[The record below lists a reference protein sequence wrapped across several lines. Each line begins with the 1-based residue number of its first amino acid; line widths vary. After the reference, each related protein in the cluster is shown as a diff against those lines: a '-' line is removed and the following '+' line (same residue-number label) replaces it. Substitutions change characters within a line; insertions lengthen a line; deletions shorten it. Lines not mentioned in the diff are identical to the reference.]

1 MMIDSVRV
9 VVEPL
14 DGGLHPLEASWRSL
28 DERSDRP
35 SPYLTYDW
43 MAAWLAVYR
52 PPRLALVRALEPEGG
67 TVGLGL
73 IEQLAGGRWRFAGRP
88 VTPVR
93 GLQAPAG
100 YGEALWSSLGR
111 WLREHPREWATLD
124 AEGLETPPS
133 LPRLRLAP
141 VANPRLRLAGS
152 FDEYLADRSPTTR
165 KGLKQKLRRGA
176 RAGATVV
183 EVAPS
188 DRERVLEVWL
198 RLHRMRAE
206 AKGERHPGMD
216 HRVSRLL
223 HAVEQSGRLRL
234 RVFELRAEGR
244 TAGASV
250 RIDHGGTAY
259 FYNSGFDPR
268 HGYISPG
275 ILLELA
281 SIRQAIEEGLDTFD
295 LGPGDYRYKH
305 ELGGDRTTVLKAE
318 AASPAPRG
326 PAVRALTA
334 SYVATRRYLGS
345 RRRMRAPT
353 AEVARNTLA
362 KGSSLA
368 HMLPVRG
375 LPARSSNRR
384 GAPRSAA
391 EKSASSHR

>member
-1 MMIDSVRV
+1 MSEPTVRLF
-9 VVEPL
+9 VEPL
-14 DGGLHPLEASWRSL
+14 DGGLRPLEASWRSL

-133 LPRLRLAP
+133 LPRLRLAT
-141 VANPRLRLAGS
+141 VANPRLRLADS

-165 KGLKQKLRRGA
+165 KGLKQKLRRAARSGA
-176 RAGATVV
+176 EVM
-183 EVAPS
+183 EVAAS
-188 DRERVLEVWL
+188 DRERVLEEWL

-206 AKGERHPGMD
+206 AKGEHHPGMD

-223 HAVEQSGRLRL
+223 HAVERGGRLRL

-244 TAGASV
+244 TAGVSV
-250 RIDHGGTAY
+250 RIDHGGTAH

-268 HGYISPG
+268 HRYISPG
-275 ILLELA
+275 ILLELT

-305 ELGGDRTTVLKAE
+305 EPGGDRTTVLKAE
-318 AASPAPRG
+318 AASPEPHG
-326 PAVRALTA
+326 PAIRALTDA
-334 SYVATRRYLGS
+334 YVATRWHLGN
-345 RRRMRAPT
+345 RRRIRAPA
-353 AEVARNTLA
+353 AEAARNTLA
-362 KGSSLA
+362 SGSSLA

-375 LPARSSNRR
+375 LRARSSSSR
-384 GAPRSAA
+384 GLPRSAA
-391 EKSASSHR
+391 ERSASSHR

>member
-67 TVGLGL
+67 TVGLGI
-73 IEQLAGGRWRFAGRP
+73 IEQLTGGRWRFAGRP
-88 VTPVR
+88 VTPLR
-93 GLQAPAG
+93 GIQTLPG
-100 YGEALWSSLGR
+100 HREALWSSLGR

-133 LPRLRLAP
+133 LPRLRLAT
-141 VANPRLRLAGS
+141 VANPRLRLADS

-165 KGLKQKLRRGA
+165 KGLKQKLRRAARSGA
-176 RAGATVV
+176 EVM
-183 EVAPS
+183 EVAAS
-188 DRERVLEVWL
+188 DRERVLEEWL

-206 AKGERHPGMD
+206 AKGEHHPGMD

-223 HAVEQSGRLRL
+223 HAVERGGRLRL

-244 TAGASV
+244 TAGVSV
-250 RIDHGGTAY
+250 RIDHGGTAH

-268 HGYISPG
+268 HRYISPG
-275 ILLELA
+275 ILLELT

-318 AASPAPRG
+318 AASPEPHG
-326 PAVRALTA
+326 PAIRALTDA
-334 SYVATRRYLGS
+334 YVATRWHLGN
-345 RRRMRAPT
+345 RRRIRAPA
-353 AEVARNTLA
+353 AEAARNTLA
-362 KGSSLA
+362 SGSSLA

-375 LPARSSNRR
+375 LRARSSSSR
-384 GAPRSAA
+384 GLPRSAA

>member
-165 KGLKQKLRRGA
+165 KGLKQKLRRAARSGA
-176 RAGATVV
+176 EVM
-183 EVAPS
+183 EVAAS
-188 DRERVLEVWL
+188 DRERVLEEWL

-206 AKGERHPGMD
+206 AKGEHHPGMD

-223 HAVEQSGRLRL
+223 HAVERGGRLRL

-244 TAGASV
+244 TAGVSV
-250 RIDHGGTAY
+250 RIDHGGTAH

-268 HGYISPG
+268 HRYISPG
-275 ILLELA
+275 ILLELT

-318 AASPAPRG
+318 AASPEPHG
-326 PAVRALTA
+326 PAIRALTDA
-334 SYVATRRYLGS
+334 YVATRWHLGN
-345 RRRMRAPT
+345 RRRIRAPA
-353 AEVARNTLA
+353 AEAARNTLA
-362 KGSSLA
+362 SGSSLA

-375 LPARSSNRR
+375 LRARSSSSR
-384 GAPRSAA
+384 GLPRSAA

>member
-67 TVGLGL
+67 TVGLGI
-73 IEQLAGGRWRFAGRP
+73 IEQLTGGRWRFAGRP
-88 VTPVR
+88 VTPLR
-93 GLQAPAG
+93 GIQTLPG
-100 YGEALWSSLGR
+100 HREALWSSLGR

-165 KGLKQKLRRGA
+165 KGLKQKLRRAARSGA
-176 RAGATVV
+176 EVV
-183 EVAPS
+183 EVAPP
-188 DRERVLEVWL
+188 DRERVLEEWL
-198 RLHRMRAE
+198 RLHRIRAE
-206 AKGERHPGMD
+206 AKGEHHPGMD

-223 HAVEQSGRLRL
+223 HAVERGGRLRL

-244 TAGASV
+244 TAGVSV
-250 RIDHGGTAY
+250 RIDHGGTAH

-268 HGYISPG
+268 HRYISPG

-281 SIRQAIEEGLDTFD
+281 SIRHSIEEGLDTFD

-318 AASPAPRG
+318 AASPEPHG
-326 PAVRALTA
+326 PAIRALTDA
-334 SYVATRRYLGS
+334 YVATRWHLGN
-345 RRRMRAPT
+345 RRRIRAPA
-353 AEVARNTLA
+353 AEAARNTLA
-362 KGSSLA
+362 SGSSLA

-375 LPARSSNRR
+375 LRARSSSSR
-384 GAPRSAA
+384 GLPRSAA
-391 EKSASSHR
+391 ERSASSHR

>member
-1 MMIDSVRV
+1 VSESTVRV

-14 DGGLHPLEASWRSL
+14 AGGLHPLESSWRAL

-43 MAAWLAVYR
+43 MAAWLAVYQ
-52 PPRLALVRALEPEGG
+52 PPRVALVRALEREGG

-93 GLQAPAG
+93 GLQTLVG
-100 YGEALWSSLGR
+100 YREALWSSFGR
-111 WLREHPREWATLD
+111 WLRQHPRDWATLD
-124 AEGLETPPS
+124 AEGLVTPPS
-133 LPRLRLAP
+133 LPRLRLAA
-141 VANPRLRLAGS
+141 VANPRVDLADS

-165 KGLKQKLRRGA
+165 KGLKRKLRRGA
-176 RAGATVV
+176 RAGAAVV

-198 RLHRMRAE
+198 RLHRLRAE
-206 AKGERHPGMD
+206 AKGELHPGMEP
-216 HRVSRLL
+216 RVGRLL
-223 HAVEQSGRLRL
+223 HAVEQSERLRL

-250 RIDHGGTAY
+250 RIDHGGTAH

-268 HGYISPG
+268 HGSISPG

-281 SIRQAIEEGLDTFD
+281 SIRQAIEEGLHTFD
-295 LGPGDYRYKH
+295 LGPTDYRYKH
-305 ELGGDRTTVLKAE
+305 DLGGDHTTVLRAE

-326 PAVRALTA
+326 PAVRALTEA
-334 SYVATRRYLGS
+334 YVGTRRYLG
-345 RRRMRAPT
+345 RRRRIRTPA
-353 AEVARNTLA
+353 AEAARNKLA
-362 KGSSLA
+362 RGSSLA

-375 LPARSSNRR
+375 LPARSSSRR

-391 EKSASSHR
+391 ETSASSHR